1 MKENSLTVTASFTLD
16 KRYFPLSFL
25 LVAANKA
32 VVSAWLDKE
41 TIKRKLHF
49 LCTEY
54 VCTSKGFSE
63 NLSNLR
69 CVGNFITV
77 GM

>member
-25 LVAANKA
+25 LVAANKS

-49 LCTEY
+49 LY
-54 VCTSKGFSE
+54 FLFVLQKGFQK
-63 NLSNLR
+63 
-69 CVGNFITV
+69 T
-77 GM
+77 